1 MNTSVRSAAA
11 GAGNHRLLETGARLG
26 YAASGLLH
34 LLIAFV
40 ALQLAWST
48 GTQEA
53 SQAGAL
59 QTLAGTG
66 PGSAALWVMVVGLG
80 LLGVWQLTEAAVLQE
95 TGDRLKAAGKGVVYL
110 VLAWTAF
117 GVARGSGS
125 GGGSDQSM
133 SMTASLMEKPFGLV
147 LVGAVGVGIV
157 AVAVYHLHKGWKKT
171 FLRDLVGH
179 PGTFV
184 VRAGQAG
191 YVARG
196 IALGI
201 VGVLL
206 VSAAVTHDP
215 AQSQGLDGALR
226 ALLEAP
232 FGKLLLTLV
241 ALGFAAFGVYS
252 FARARYARV

>member
-1 MNTSVRSAAA
+1 MNTSVRAATA
-11 GAGNHRLLETGARLG
+11 GAGQHRLLEKGARLG
-26 YAASGLLH
+26 YAASGVLH
-34 LLIAFV
+34 LLIAFI
-40 ALQLAWST
+40 ALQLAWSS
-48 GTQEA
+48 GTEEA

-59 QTLAGTG
+59 QTLASTG
-66 PGSAALWVMVVGLG
+66 PGSVVLWVVVVGLA

-95 TGDRLKAAGKGVVYL
+95 TTDRLKAAGKGVVYL

-133 SMTASLMEKPFGLV
+133 SMTATLMEQPFGRV
-147 LVGAVGVGIV
+147 LIGAVGLGVLV
-157 AVAVYHLHKGWKKT
+157 VAVYHVHKGWKKT
-171 FLRDLVGH
+171 FLQDLAGH
-179 PGTFV
+179 PGTWV
-184 VRAGQAG
+184 VRAGRAG

-196 IALGI
+196 VALGI

-206 VSAAVTHDP
+206 VSAAITHDP

-226 ALLEAP
+226 TLLDAP

>member
-1 MNTSVRSAAA
+1 MTSTAAPGTTSVDGLWAVVPAG
-11 GAGNHRLLETGARLG
+11 GAGTRLWPLSR
-26 YAASGLLH
+26 S
-34 LLIAFV
+34 
-40 ALQLAWST
+40 S
-48 GTQEA
+48 
-53 SQAGAL
+53 S
-59 QTLAGTG
+59 
-66 PGSAALWVMVVGLG
+66 P
-80 LLGVWQLTEAAVLQE
+80 
-95 TGDRLKAAGKGVVYL
+95 K
-110 VLAWTAF
+110 
-117 GVARGSGS
+117 
-125 GGGSDQSM
+125 
-133 SMTASLMEKPFGLV
+133 
-147 LVGAVGVGIV
+147 
-157 AVAVYHLHKGWKKT
+157 
-171 FLRDLVGH
+171 FLRDLTGH

-206 VSAAVTHDP
+206 VSAALTHDP

>member
-1 MNTSVRSAAA
+1 MNTSVRSTAA
-11 GAGNHRLLETGARLG
+11 GAGNHPLLEKGARLG
-26 YAASGLLH
+26 YAASGILH

-40 ALQLAWST
+40 ALQLAWSD
-48 GTQEA
+48 GVQEA

-59 QTLAGTG
+59 QTLASTG
-66 PGSAALWVMVVGLG
+66 PGSALIWVLVVGLA
-80 LLGVWQLTEAAVLQE
+80 LLGLWQLAEAAVLQR
-95 TGDRLKAAGKGVVYL
+95 TGDRLKAVGKGVVYL

-117 GVARGSGS
+117 GVARGSGT
-125 GGGSDQSM
+125 GGSSDQSM

-147 LVGAVGVGIV
+147 LVGAVGLGVI
-157 AVAVYHLHKGWKKT
+157 AVAVYHLYKGWKKT
-171 FLRDLVGH
+171 FLQDLVGH
-179 PGTFV
+179 PGTWV

-226 ALLEAP
+226 TLLEAP
-232 FGKLLLTLV
+232 FGKFLLTLV